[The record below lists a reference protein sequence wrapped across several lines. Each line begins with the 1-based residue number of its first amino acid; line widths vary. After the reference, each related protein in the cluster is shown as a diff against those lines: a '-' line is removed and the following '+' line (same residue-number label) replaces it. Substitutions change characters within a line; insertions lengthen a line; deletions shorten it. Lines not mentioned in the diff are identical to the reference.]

1 MSEILSAITALG
13 QAFAGY
19 GMVTLGPVQLTGMA
33 VPASIPI
40 GGKQALTVH
49 KLPGGARIIDAMGQ
63 DDAEIGWRG
72 ILDMQ
77 DASVTARTL
86 DKLRRS
92 GSVITLA
99 WDVFS
104 YQVIVS
110 EFNCDTRLVP
120 PMNYS
125 IKLTVLADN
134 TLVTGISPVSMAL
147 QVVQDLSTGNPIGA
161 ISAVSAGIVG
171 TSVTDASTAAGASGA
186 TVVGSSAYTAAV
198 GAVNTAAGAIQSAT
212 AAANGVLGP
221 LGTSLGALSAAAPAA
236 LDTISMSSQIT
247 TAISSAGD
255 LANLTACAGYVGRAQ
270 QNLANAS
277 A

>member
-1 MSEILSAITALG
+1 MSGILSAITAVG

-19 GMVTLGPVQLTGMA
+19 GTVTLGPVQLSGLALPT
-33 VPASIPI
+33 SIPI
-40 GGKQALTVH
+40 GGRQALTIH

-63 DDAEIGWRG
+63 DDAEIGWKG

-92 GSVITLA
+92 GTEITLA

-110 EFNCDTRLVP
+110 EFTCETRLIP

-125 IKLTVLADN
+125 IRLTVVQDN

-147 QVVQDLSTGNPIGA
+147 QVVGDLQNGNPIGA
-161 ISAVSAGIVG
+161 LSAVSAGIVG
-171 TSVTDASTAAGASGA
+171 TSVTSATTAAGATNA
-186 TVVGSSAYTAAV
+186 TTVGSAAYTTAV
-198 GAVNTAAGAIQSAT
+198 GAVNTAAAAIQSAT
-212 AAANGVLGP
+212 TEANAVLAP
-221 LGTSLGALSAAAPAA
+221 LGTSLSAISLAAPAA
-236 LDTISMSSQIT
+236 FSAVDMSSQIT
-247 TAISSAGD
+247 SAISSAGD

-270 QNLANAS
+270 QNLAQAS